1 MLVEPQVDGVTAK
14 LRERRYRSR
23 VLPDDVLAFRLVGA
37 SDLLKIL
44 ESFESYKGVGQI
56 WGE

>member
-1 MLVEPQVDGVTAK
+1 MDGVTAK
-14 LRERRYRSR
+14 LRKRCYRSR
-23 VLPDDVLAFRLVGA
+23 VLPDDALVFRLVDT

-44 ESFESYKGVGQI
+44 ESFESYKGVGQT